1 MSLFSGKKFTLV
13 ALYALFGISSFFAE
27 EKWQHVK
34 LSHTSNNILHQFDPD
49 QNDLRL
55 LNSIP
60 SPLRH
65 LSYAIYPTSRGY
77 DTARFNY
84 NKRFN
89 LFPHAII
96 TPRTKKE
103 AVFTLRQ
110 FKKYKLPF
118 SVRSG
123 GHCIQAGSLSPGYIF
138 DLRHFNQI
146 VPNVKRKEVYIGAG
160 ARLGDVIDTLGK
172 LGFAIPSGTCSS
184 VGVGGLTLGGGVGFL
199 SRAFGLTCDSV
210 KSITFLTAKGKIIKV
225 DHENHPGLFWAL
237 RGAGNGSYGIA
248 LGITYQM
255 HKVPQVS
262 YLSLKWNW
270 SGKLVHKVFQAWQ
283 KWIKTLPEN
292 ISPFLNLSYQNQK
305 LLIEVEALKVGSS
318 KFTEWKKAFSC
329 LKPKVKL
336 FKGSYTASARLW
348 ADRAPYPFLKSKS
361 EMIMKPLSH
370 KPVQLAIDFL
380 EDLKKKKST
389 YYAF

>member
-13 ALYALFGISSFFAE
+13 ALYALVSISSFFAE

-118 SVRSG
+118 SVRS
-123 GHCIQAGSLSPGYIF
+123 
-138 DLRHFNQI
+138 
-146 VPNVKRKEVYIGAG
+146 
-160 ARLGDVIDTLGK
+160 
-172 LGFAIPSGTCSS
+172 
-184 VGVGGLTLGGGVGFL
+184 
-199 SRAFGLTCDSV
+199 
-210 KSITFLTAKGKIIKV
+210 
-225 DHENHPGLFWAL
+225 
-237 RGAGNGSYGIA
+237 
-248 LGITYQM
+248 
-255 HKVPQVS
+255 
-262 YLSLKWNW
+262 
-270 SGKLVHKVFQAWQ
+270 
-283 KWIKTLPEN
+283 
-292 ISPFLNLSYQNQK
+292 
-305 LLIEVEALKVGSS
+305 
-318 KFTEWKKAFSC
+318 
-329 LKPKVKL
+329 
-336 FKGSYTASARLW
+336 
-348 ADRAPYPFLKSKS
+348 
-361 EMIMKPLSH
+361 
-370 KPVQLAIDFL
+370 
-380 EDLKKKKST
+380 
-389 YYAF
+389 